1 MYHGRHEGK
10 ARVSEGDGVR
20 SYFDVVACAIL
31 AMIAAVVAPALIVD
45 AVGLLAWAALVVF
58 GPRG

>member
-1 MYHGRHEGK
+1 M
-10 ARVSEGDGVR
+10 R

-45 AVGLLAWAALVVF
+45 AIGLLAWAALLVF